1 MKAGEQPNSR
11 LTQEG
16 NLKTGLASFRLLTLQ
31 VWQPV
36 PLTLINSLLEHL
48 SAIWLNYC
56 KAAARYPLL
65 LFPDHPS
72 VGLMGCHSVW
82 VLSNRC
88 GRANPRKELYKT
100 LLKALSLSCHSL
112 GGTWWHLSPC
122 HMQQENTLLWVN
134 FPQRRHS
141 VNKSYPFD
149 LGIDPGLVY
158 IWRIIILFII
168 VISDFYWKLYH
179 GPNPLLS
186 TVHSWSHL
194 DHNTILSQYW

>member
-31 VWQPV
+31 YDSLYLSLW
-36 PLTLINSLLEHL
+36 LTASW
-48 SAIWLNYC
+48 STAIWLNYC

-100 LLKALSLSCHSL
+100 LLKALLLSCHSL

-122 HMQQENTLLWVN
+122 HIQQENTLLWVN

-149 LGIDPGLVY
+149 FGIDPGLVY